1 MVSSGVLRSQA
12 NRALMAGRLKKA
24 LELFV
29 ELHRLKPDDL
39 RVRIKIAELLEK
51 TGDVTGAVNEYIQIA
66 KAYAEQGMAVQ
77 AIAIDKII
85 MRLDPSQTE
94 IREQLKR
101 LSEERGDDWA
111 MTQSVEPGSFRTAG
125 IPQPR
130 PRITRTPLLSGLSG
144 DELDAFIKSLRL
156 RMLAEGEFV
165 FRQGD
170 PGDTLYLVGM
180 GEILLEAADVSGK
193 VRVFSRLG
201 EGDFFG
207 EVGFMSRSRHTHA
220 ARAGTDA
227 CVLMIDRATFDDW
240 VAKFPSIRSVAEEFY
255 KQRVL
260 AQVLAITPV
269 FEGIPD
275 KARFELIR
283 YFRLRTFADG
293 ECIVREGDIGDTFYL
308 IRSGEVQ
315 VSVQDRKS
323 RRQVMLGCMRAGDF
337 FGEVALLT
345 GRPRTATVCAKG
357 TVELMEL
364 SRADFEKIVK
374 DYPRIRSIVETYL
387 KKRVRDTIRTLTS
400 QHG

>member
-1 MVSSGVLRSQA
+1 MVNSGALRSQA
-12 NRALMAGRLKKA
+12 NRALMAGRFEKA
-24 LELFV
+24 LELFT
-29 ELHRLKPDDL
+29 ELHKARPDDM
-39 RVRIKIAELLEK
+39 RIRIKIAELLEK
-51 TGDVTGAVNEYIQIA
+51 TGDVPGAVKEYIQIA
-66 KAYAEQGMAVQ
+66 KTYAEQGMAVQ

-94 IREQLKR
+94 VREQLKR
-101 LSEERGDDWA
+101 LSKERGDDWA
-111 MTQSVEPGSFRTAG
+111 MSQTGALTSPAAG

-144 DELDAFIKSLRL
+144 EELDAFIKSLRL
-156 RMLAEGEFV
+156 RMLAKDEFV

-170 PGDTLYLVGM
+170 TGDTLYLVGM
-180 GEILLEAADVSGK
+180 GEILLEAADASGQVK
-193 VRVFSRLG
+193 VFSLLG

-275 KARFELIR
+275 KVRFELIQH
-283 YFRLRTFADG
+283 FRLRTFADG
-293 ECIVREGDIGDTFYL
+293 DCIVREGDIGDTFYL

-315 VSVQDRKS
+315 VFVLDRKK
-323 RRQVMLGCMRAGDF
+323 RRQVPLGSMRAGDF

-345 GRPRTATVCAKG
+345 GRPRTATVRAKG

-364 SRADFEKIVK
+364 SRTDFDKIVK
-374 DYPRIRSIVETYL
+374 DYPRIRAVVEAYL
-387 KKRVRDTIRTLTS
+387 KKRVQSTIKTLTE
-400 QHG
+400 QQG